1 MIFSDEYYIFCHFDE
16 GDTFR
21 LSGAKS
27 HKTKQ
32 TNYNLVDKLRLCDFS
47 FHCIPFRNDKD
58 VFEMTKVKRIRE
70 LILFQLKGR
79 TIKNPIS
86 KIVNPVAKV
95 NIFCVFSNF

>member
-1 MIFSDEYYIFCHFDE
+1 MIFRDKYYIFCHFDE

-21 LSGAKS
+21 LSGAKLHNTIQVVS
-27 HKTKQ
+27 
-32 TNYNLVDKLRLCDFS
+32 LRIVDFS
-47 FHCIPFRNDKD
+47 FHFVPFRNDKE
-58 VFEMTKVKRIRE
+58 VFGMTKVKRIRE

>member
-1 MIFSDEYYIFCHFDE
+1 MNIIYFVISTKE
-16 GDTFR
+16 
-21 LSGAKS
+21 KS
-27 HKTKQ
+27 HNTIQ
-32 TNYNLVDKLRLCDFS
+32 VGSLRIGDFS

>member
-1 MIFSDEYYIFCHFDE
+1 MIFRDKYYIFCHFDE

-27 HKTKQ
+27 HNTIQ
-32 TNYNLVDKLRLCDFS
+32 IASLRIGDFS
-47 FHCIPFRNDKD
+47 SHCIPFRNDKD